1 MLFILILIIFPFS
14 ISNYSDNITP
24 EKITSDLRF
33 YEINTCSISLTE
45 FLIHNPN
52 VIYQDHYKINFNNY
66 SSIRCFGKIT
76 GIDQIGYEF
85 NISIGT
91 NTVVNIFLQ
100 STIWHLLISTIK
112 ATSKNKIK
120 LNSMIDIL
128 LITFLMLGGILSQKR
143 FYSKSLFLIKID
155 TYSSMVYLFI
165 YLLYVCFFCYLV
177 FHQRRDSLINYLP
190 FSILFLSLYSGFNL
204 YFLSIYFLFYGLEYF
219 KKNKNLRT
227 PIFLITIF
235 WGYQSL
241 ELNYF

>member
-91 NTVVNIFLQ
+91 NTVVNLFLQ
-100 STIWHLLISTIK
+100 STIWLLLISTIK

-128 LITFLMLGGILSQKR
+128 LITFLMLGGILSQKG
-143 FYSKSLFLIKID
+143 
-155 TYSSMVYLFI
+155 FI
-165 YLLYVCFFCYLV
+165 QN
-177 FHQRRDSLINYLP
+177 H
-190 FSILFLSLYSGFNL
+190 
-204 YFLSIYFLFYGLEYF
+204 YF
-219 KKNKNLRT
+219 
-227 PIFLITIF
+227 
-235 WGYQSL
+235 
-241 ELNYF
+241 